1 MATFRKRADKWQAR
15 VQRSGQS
22 SLAKSFNTKADA
34 VKWARHT
41 ESQLDLGTLAP
52 KEAMPPLMR
61 IVARYLAE
69 VTPTKKG
76 AAQELNRGRQIAR
89 TSLGSMQL
97 DKISSEVVSKYR
109 DARLREVS
117 NNTVRLE
124 LAFISVVFEQCAK
137 EWGYKVS
144 NPVKQIR
151 IPKPGKPRQRR
162 LRPGEEDTLLAAC
175 AASGATYLH
184 SLVVLA
190 IETGMRFG
198 ELLSI
203 TWNDVDLEAR
213 TVHLPNTKNG
223 HPRTVPLSTRALRAI
238 RTVPSENGKVFTGKP
253 GSIHAAFLAA
263 LKHRRDGYLHSLEPL
278 RFHDLRHEAVTRL
291 FEKGLN
297 PIEVGMISGHRSLSM
312 LQRYTHLRPEG
323 LLPRLG

>member
-61 IVARYLAE
+61 IVARYLSE

-97 DKISSEVVSKYR
+97 DKITSEVVSKYR
-109 DARLREVS
+109 DGRLCEVS

-124 LAFISVVFEQCAK
+124 MAFISVVFEQCAK

-162 LRPGEEDTLLAAC
+162 LRPGEEEALLAAC
-175 AASGATYLH
+175 SASCATYLH
-184 SLVVLA
+184 SLVVMA

-198 ELLSI
+198 ELVSI
-203 TWNDVDLEAR
+203 TWNNVDLDAR
-213 TVHLPNTKNG
+213 TIHLPDTKNG
-223 HPRTVPLSTRALRAI
+223 HSRTVPLSTRALGAI
-238 RTVPSENGKVFTGKP
+238 RTVPSGYEGRVFTGKP
-253 GSIHAAFLAA
+253 GSIRAAFGAA
-263 LKHRRDGYLHSLEPL
+263 LKRSGVGSDL

-297 PIEVGMISGHRSLSM
+297 PIEVGMISGHRSMSM
-312 LQRYTHLRPEG
+312 LQRYTHMRPEG
-323 LLPRLG
+323 LLSRLG

>member
-1 MATFRKRADKWQAR
+1 MATFRKRTGKWQAR

-52 KEAMPPLMR
+52 KAAMPRLDR
-61 IVARYLAE
+61 IVERYLAE

-97 DKISSEVVSKYR
+97 DKITSEVVSKYR
-109 DARLREVS
+109 DGRLGEVS

-137 EWGYKVS
+137 EWSYKVI

-162 LRPGEEDTLLAAC
+162 LRPGEEEALLVAC
-175 AASGATYLH
+175 AESSATYLH

-198 ELLSI
+198 ELVSI
-203 TWNDVDLEAR
+203 TWDNVDFAGR
-213 TVHLPNTKNG
+213 TIYLPDTKNG
-223 HPRTVPLSTRALRAI
+223 HPRTVPLSTRALGAI
-238 RTVPSENGKVFTGKP
+238 LTVPIGYEGRVFLGKP
-253 GSIHAAFLAA
+253 GSIRAAFGTA
-263 LKHRRDGYLHSLEPL
+263 LKRSGVGSDL

-297 PIEVGMISGHRSLSM
+297 PIEVGMISGHRSMSM

-323 LLPRLG
+323 LMARLA

>member
-1 MATFRKRADKWQAR
+1 MATFRKRTGKWQAR

-52 KEAMPPLMR
+52 KAAMPPLMR
-61 IVARYLAE
+61 IVDRYLAE

-76 AAQELNRGRQIAR
+76 SKQELNRGRQIAR

-97 DKISSEVVSKYR
+97 DKITSEVVSKYR
-109 DARLREVS
+109 DGRLRQVS

-162 LRPGEEDTLLAAC
+162 LRPGEEEALLAAC
-175 AASGATYLH
+175 ATSSATYLH
-184 SLVVLA
+184 SLVVIA

-198 ELLSI
+198 ELVSI
-203 TWNDVDLEAR
+203 TWNNVDLDAR
-213 TVHLPNTKNG
+213 TIHLPDTKNG
-223 HPRTVPLSTRALRAI
+223 HPRTVPLSTRALGAI
-238 RTVPSENGKVFTGKP
+238 RAVPSENGKVFAGKP
-253 GSIHAAFLAA
+253 GTIRAAFGSA
-263 LKHRRDGYLHSLEPL
+263 LKRSGVDSDL

-297 PIEVGMISGHRSLSM
+297 PIEVGMISGHRSITTL
-312 LQRYTHLRPEG
+312 LRYTHLHPKG
-323 LLPRLG
+323 LLSRMG